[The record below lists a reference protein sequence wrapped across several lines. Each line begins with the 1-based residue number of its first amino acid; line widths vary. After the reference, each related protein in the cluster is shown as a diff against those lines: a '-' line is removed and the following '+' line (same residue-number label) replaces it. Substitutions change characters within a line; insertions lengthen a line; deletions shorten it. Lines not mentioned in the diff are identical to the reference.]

1 MDTNKRG
8 WTPVELPSDGPRVGA
23 YSRAVR
29 AGPFVFVSGQLPR
42 DPATGRLVGD
52 DVRSQ
57 TAQVF
62 KNIRLVLGQ
71 AGLRLDDVVS
81 VTVYL
86 ADIREWDAFN
96 TEFREIFKPPFP
108 SRTVVG
114 AQLHDVLIEASAV
127 AYRTD

>member
-1 MDTNKRG
+1 
-8 WTPVELPSDGPRVGA
+8 
-23 YSRAVR
+23 VR